1 VDQNIVLTF
10 QNVFVQWYMYFIYHL
25 ETKVWTDKGS

>member
-1 VDQNIVLTF
+1 VNHCIIKISKNLVHL
-10 QNVFVQWYMYFIYHL
+10 YLIYHL